1 MSGDASAIRMMA
13 TLAFAGAM
21 SGLVLVGTYQL
32 TAPRI
37 ARNRAEA
44 LAKAVYNVLPGAT
57 SQAPVVL
64 RDGRALAIS
73 KDDIQDGEVA
83 AWAGRDD
90 AGELVG
96 YAIPAQGVGFQDVVA
111 LIYGFDPDRRRVI
124 GMEVLESKETPGLG
138 DKIIKDAKWVA
149 QFSDLAVDP
158 PPKAVKKG
166 KGTGAPN
173 EIDAISGATI
183 SSNAVVKIIGEE
195 SARWGDTLKDVILKD
210 VAPAGEER

>member
-1 MSGDASAIRMMA
+1 VSGNASAIRMMA
-13 TLAFAGAM
+13 TLAFAGAV
-21 SGLVLVGTYQL
+21 SGLVLVGTYQV

-44 LAKAVYNVLPGAT
+44 LEKAVYNVLPGAT
-57 SQAPVVL
+57 SQSPVVL
-64 RDGRALAIS
+64 RDGSALAIT

-83 AWAGRDD
+83 AWAGRND

-111 LIYGFDPDRRRVI
+111 LIYGFDAERRRVI

-149 QFSDLAVDP
+149 QFDDLAVDP
-158 PPKAVKKG
+158 PPIAVKKG

-183 SSNAVVKIIGEE
+183 SSVAVVKIIGEE
-195 SARWGDTLKDVILKD
+195 SARWGDTLKDVT
-210 VAPAGEER
+210 PAGEER